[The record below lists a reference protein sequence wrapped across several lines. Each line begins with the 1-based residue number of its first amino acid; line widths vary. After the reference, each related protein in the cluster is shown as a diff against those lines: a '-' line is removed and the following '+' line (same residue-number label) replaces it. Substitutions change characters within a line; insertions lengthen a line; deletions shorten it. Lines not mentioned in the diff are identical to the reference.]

1 MRLELIGQNF
11 AEAERVWNQVVQRAI
26 AIQKICEAHGVELG
40 AAALQFPLGHP
51 AVACVIPGARSDK
64 EAAQC
69 AEWMAAE
76 IPPALWA
83 ALKDAGH
90 IPAKVATPT
99 AAPTLRA
106 SL

>member
-1 MRLELIGQNF
+1 MF
-11 AEAERVWNQVVQRAI
+11 SA
-26 AIQKICEAHGVELG
+26 
-40 AAALQFPLGHP
+40 AAALQFPLGHR
-51 AVACVIPGARSDK
+51 AVSCVIPGARSAE

-83 ALKDAGH
+83 ALKQAGH
-90 IPAKVATPT
+90 IPAGVSTPIALT
-99 AAPTLRA
+99 AAANA

>member
-1 MRLELIGQNF
+1 M
-11 AEAERVWNQVVQRAI
+11 QRAI
-26 AIQKICEAHGVELG
+26 AIKKICDAHGVELG

-51 AVACVIPGARSDK
+51 CVSCVIPGARSAE

-69 AEWMAAE
+69 AEWMATD
-76 IPPALWA
+76 IPSSLWT

-90 IPAKVATPT
+90 IPQDVATPDDGT
-99 AAPTLRA
+99 ISPKA